1 MIKII
6 NHEALFAMALQI
18 QEPLFV
24 KRVEFDQAIGELHIY
39 IDFRKGSK
47 FSCAVCG
54 KDKMDI
60 HDTIEKTWRH
70 LNFFQYKAYIH
81 YRTPRTNCPD
91 DGIHL
96 VNTPWGSLGGGFTL
110 LFEAFILQL
119 AKCMP
124 ILQIARL
131 VGEHDTRLWRIIQKY
146 VSQAREAADYSTL
159 RHVGVDETA
168 TKRGHNYVTL
178 FVDME
183 QAKVIYATEGK
194 DAATIKSFKDS
205 LPLHQAQ
212 PSQITDICADMS
224 PAFRKGIQENFP
236 CARLTFDKFHVI
248 KLLNEAVDQVRREEQ
263 KSVPSL
269 KSSRYLWL
277 YNPKNLPK
285 TKAKRLNEL
294 TRMNLKTAKAYRMK
308 LVLQDIYNIST
319 GRIDAMNNLHKWYQ
333 WAVRCRLQPMKE
345 FAKTLK
351 CNWVGIL
358 NYFDSRL
365 TNATLEGANS
375 IVQSARARAKG
386 YRNVNNFI
394 AMIYLLAG
402 KLTFNFQKNDAKIAI
417 PIN

>member
-1 MIKII
+1 MIKIF
-6 NHEALFAMALQI
+6 NHEALFAIALQI
-18 QEPLFV
+18 QEPLIV
-24 KRVEFDQAIGELHIY
+24 KRIEFDKNLGELHIH

-47 FSCAVCG
+47 FCCAVCG
-54 KDKMDI
+54 KNGMEVY
-60 HDTIEKTWRH
+60 DTIEKTWRH

-81 YRTPRTNCPD
+81 FRTPRTNCPE

-96 VNTPWGSLGGGFTL
+96 VNTPWASPGSGFTL

-119 AKCMP
+119 AQCMA
-124 ILQIARL
+124 ILQIADL
-131 VGEHDTRLWRIIQKY
+131 VDEHDTRLWRIIQKH
-146 VSQAREAADYSTL
+146 VEQARNVADYSDV

-183 QAKVIYATEGK
+183 QAKVIHATEGK

-205 LPLHQAQ
+205 LPHHHAQ

-236 CARLTFDKFHVI
+236 CARLTFDKFHVL
-248 KLLNEAVDQVRREEQ
+248 KLVNEAVDQVRRQEQ
-263 KSVPSL
+263 KGVSDL

-277 YNPKNLPK
+277 YNPENLSE
-285 TKAKRLNEL
+285 TKIKQLNSL
-294 TRMNLKTAKAYRMK
+294 TQMNLKTAKAYRMK
-308 LVLQDIYNIST
+308 LVLQDIYKTAT
-319 GRIDAMNNLHKWYQ
+319 GRIDAMNKLQKWYQ

-351 CNWVGIL
+351 HNWAGIL

-365 TNATLEGANS
+365 TNAILEGTNS
-375 IVQSARARAKG
+375 IVQSARTRARG

-394 AMIYLLAG
+394 AIIYLLAG
-402 KLTFNFQKNDAKIAI
+402 KLTFDFQKTDAS
-417 PIN
+417 NCHFD

>member
-47 FSCAVCG
+47 FSCAVYG

-119 AKCMP
+119 AQCMP

-146 VSQAREAADYSTL
+146 VS
-159 RHVGVDETA
+159 
-168 TKRGHNYVTL
+168 
-178 FVDME
+178 
-183 QAKVIYATEGK
+183 
-194 DAATIKSFKDS
+194 
-205 LPLHQAQ
+205 
-212 PSQITDICADMS
+212 
-224 PAFRKGIQENFP
+224 
-236 CARLTFDKFHVI
+236 
-248 KLLNEAVDQVRREEQ
+248 
-263 KSVPSL
+263 
-269 KSSRYLWL
+269 
-277 YNPKNLPK
+277 
-285 TKAKRLNEL
+285 
-294 TRMNLKTAKAYRMK
+294 
-308 LVLQDIYNIST
+308 
-319 GRIDAMNNLHKWYQ
+319 
-333 WAVRCRLQPMKE
+333 
-345 FAKTLK
+345 
-351 CNWVGIL
+351 
-358 NYFDSRL
+358 
-365 TNATLEGANS
+365 
-375 IVQSARARAKG
+375 
-386 YRNVNNFI
+386 
-394 AMIYLLAG
+394 
-402 KLTFNFQKNDAKIAI
+402 
-417 PIN
+417 